1 MRTLKLFT
9 IIMAGLFLFSAC
21 GKKQTPEQVAS
32 KFLNLVE
39 EQKFDEAK
47 KFGTDQTVQILDMY
61 KSLAAMSSGLAEEEE
76 TTPAEIKDLECII
89 EGEKAICSYTIDG
102 EFDQLPLILK
112 DGKWLVDLKKESP
125 FDDMDFDMEEEEG
138 EGEEEG
144 EEV

>member
-9 IIMAGLFLFSAC
+9 IVMAGLFLFSAC

-32 KFLNLVE
+32 KFLNLLE

-61 KSLAAMSSGLAEEEE
+61 KSLSAMSTGMAEEE

-125 FDDMDFDMEEEEG
+125 FDDMDFEMEEEEI
-138 EGEEEG
+138 EEG